1 MKTLWRWAVRLIVT
15 VVVIVAT
22 IMLVRAFDAR
32 RMPDLMTWHTTRFT
46 EEFTAADVT
55 PDTVYEDFLAAE
67 QRAFKQLEE
76 TVVAQGRELALP
88 LLRYNPDSK
97 SWPNTFG
104 RDWNRSFELVPDQ
117 TWGGVV
123 LVHGLTDSPYSM
135 RAVGELMRDH
145 GLHVVAPRMP
155 GHGLA
160 PSGLLDANWQ
170 DWLAVVRLAVEH
182 LRATLGEDAPILL
195 GGYSNGGALVVKYTL
210 QALEDPALVRPDQVY
225 LFSPAIGITGFA
237 TFASWHRVLAA
248 IPYFEKYRWS
258 DIQLEFDPY
267 KYNSFPKIAGHQTF
281 ALSVDVNNHLQ
292 RLQAAGT
299 IDEMPPIIAFQS
311 LADATVLTD
320 SLVTRLFDRLTV
332 QNSELV
338 LYDTNR
344 YPTVRELVRP
354 RFERLLER
362 ILASP
367 RRGYS
372 LTVLTNEGLDS
383 REVEARTY
391 LPGGAEVEGQATGL
405 SWPDS
410 VYSMSHVAIPFPLD
424 DPIYGLRTNPDDFS
438 LGDISPRG
446 ERGALAVS
454 VTQFTRLRHN
464 PFYPH
469 MNDRILD
476 FLRPLEPSPAA
487 P

>member
-1 MKTLWRWAVRLIVT
+1 
-15 VVVIVAT
+15 
-22 IMLVRAFDAR
+22 
-32 RMPDLMTWHTTRFT
+32 
-46 EEFTAADVT
+46 
-55 PDTVYEDFLAAE
+55 
-67 QRAFKQLEE
+67 
-76 TVVAQGRELALP
+76 
-88 LLRYNPDSK
+88 
-97 SWPNTFG
+97 
-104 RDWNRSFELVPDQ
+104 
-117 TWGGVV
+117 
-123 LVHGLTDSPYSM
+123 
-135 RAVGELMRDH
+135 MRDH

-160 PSGLLDANWQ
+160 PSGLLDATWQ

-182 LRATLGEDAPILL
+182 LRETLGEDAPILV

-210 QALEDPALVRPDQVY
+210 EALDDPTLVRPDQVY

-237 TFASWHRVLAA
+237 TFASWHRALAA
-248 IPYFEKYRWS
+248 IPYFEKFRWES
-258 DIQLEFDPY
+258 IQLEFDPY
-267 KYNSFPKIAGHQTF
+267 KYNSFPKIAGHQTY

-292 RLQAAGT
+292 RLQAAGAL
-299 IDEMPPIIAFQS
+299 DEMPPIIAFQS

-338 LYDTNR
+338 LFDTNR
-344 YPTVRELVRP
+344 YGAVQELVRP
-354 RFERLLER
+354 RYERLLER
-362 ILASP
+362 ILAAP

-372 LTVLTNEGLDS
+372 LTLLTNADS
-383 REVEARTY
+383 NSRAVEAQTY

-424 DPIYGLRTNPDDFS
+424 DPIYGLRSDPNSFT
-438 LGDISPRG
+438 LGDITPRG
-446 ERGALAVS
+446 ERGALTVS
-454 VTQFTRLRHN
+454 VTVFTRLRHN
-464 PFYPH
+464 PFYPY

-476 FLRPLEPSPAA
+476 FLRPLEPTPAA